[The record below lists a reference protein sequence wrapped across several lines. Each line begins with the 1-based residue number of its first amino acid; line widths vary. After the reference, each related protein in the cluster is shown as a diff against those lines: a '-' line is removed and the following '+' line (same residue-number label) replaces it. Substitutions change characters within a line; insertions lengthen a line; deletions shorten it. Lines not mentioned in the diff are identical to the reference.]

1 MTDQLEKLC
10 RDLLTD
16 LLANNAS
23 AIAQELRENPEGKL
37 SVATGLKLRLVGS
50 KLYATGALAYSRKFT
65 DEAEGVV
72 EFTDPRQPGLPL
84 DSVTITTPG
93 EKPVTVTVDKFSNF
107 VKSSGGG
114 SITPSEA
121 KHILR
126 SVVEAHEKET

>member
-1 MTDQLEKLC
+1 MINELQKLSTE
-10 RDLLTD
+10 LIVD

-65 DEAEGVV
+65 DEAEGSV

-93 EKPVTVTVDKFSNF
+93 EKPVTVTLDKFQQ
-107 VKSSGGG
+107 V
-114 SITPSEA
+114 A
-121 KHILR
+121 R
-126 SVVEAHEKET
+126 SVVDAHEK

>member
-37 SVATGLKLRLVGS
+37 SVATGLKLRLVGAR
-50 KLYATGALAYSRKFT
+50 LYATGSLAYSRKFT
-65 DEAEGVV
+65 DEAEGMA
-72 EFTDPRQPGLPL
+72 EIEDPRQSGLPL

-93 EKPVTVTVDKFSNF
+93 EKPVTVTLDKFQK
-107 VKSSGGG
+107 V
-114 SITPSEA
+114 A
-121 KHILR
+121 R
-126 SVVEAHEKET
+126 SVVEAHEKANQ